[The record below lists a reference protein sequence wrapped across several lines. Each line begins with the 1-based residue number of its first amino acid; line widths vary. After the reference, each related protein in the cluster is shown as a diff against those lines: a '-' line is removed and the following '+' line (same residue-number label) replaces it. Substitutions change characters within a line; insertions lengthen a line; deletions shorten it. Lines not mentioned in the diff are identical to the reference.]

1 MLVALVVSVV
11 AIIMGLAFAY
21 FLKFIIGLATGTISI
36 DDYSDMNWTIFY
48 WSLILDSIAF
58 IFVAIVVL
66 EIVGYSILE
75 NLTESFLDLF

>member
-1 MLVALVVSVV
+1 MIVALVVSVV

-21 FLKFIIGLATGTISI
+21 LLKFIIGLATGTISI